1 MPNGIVNF
9 AEIPWMK
16 PTKLLP
22 EILLDGNSVGAAN
35 SLYLNKAQRRDKLVP
50 IARINGAEHIM
61 RREHN

>member
-1 MPNGIVNF
+1 
-9 AEIPWMK
+9 MK
-16 PTKLLP
+16 HTKLLP
-22 EILLDGNSVGAAN
+22 EILLAGNSVGTAN